1 MVPVTSLWMPIL
13 VSAVIVFLASFLTHM
28 VLTYHRSDWRKIP
41 KQDDVMAALR
51 PFNIPPGDYMMPC
64 GEGPASMKDPAFIE
78 RMKAGPVALLTVMP
92 TGMRGMGA
100 NLAQWFVFCIVVSIF
115 AAYLTG
121 RALGVGADYREVF
134 RFAGTVAF
142 VGYEAIRRAGK
153 RRGAQR
159 RSGRALALRGVPRN
173 VRENGQLHRPER
185 PVGWPIRCP
194 TCNSGRWCTC
204 LRMGGSDGVR
214 WPPCAEAASTYWLGA
229 S

>member
-92 TGMRGMGA
+92 TGMRGMGG

-142 VGYEAIRRAGK
+142 VGY
-153 RRGAQR
+153 
-159 RSGRALALRGVPRN
+159 ALAEIPNSIWYQRAWSTTMKNLMDGLIYGLLTGGTFGWLWPR
-173 VRENGQLHRPER
+173 
-185 PVGWPIRCP
+185 
-194 TCNSGRWCTC
+194 
-204 LRMGGSDGVR
+204 
-214 WPPCAEAASTYWLGA
+214 
-229 S
+229 